1 MKIPHFQ
8 VTGRRRKILGRAC
21 SCLTVAVAAVA
32 ILMLLPGLAVAGPL
46 EDADA
51 AYKRGDF
58 AEALRLLRPLAEQGV
73 ATAQDNLGLL
83 YAQGKGVP
91 QDYSE
96 AAKWFRLAAE
106 QGNAQAQF
114 NLGLKYDNGQGV
126 PQDYAEAAKWFRL
139 AAEQGLAE
147 AQFNL
152 GVRYSKGQGV
162 PQDYAAAVKWYR
174 LAAEQ
179 GDANAQHNLGA
190 MYSHGQGVP
199 QDYVQA
205 YMWLNL
211 AASRYPP
218 SERRDNAVASRA
230 WLARHMTPN
239 QVAEAQRLAREW
251 RPGEQKAAVL
261 SPAPPKEPR
270 AASAGTGFFVTQEG
284 HVLTCAH
291 VVSGC
296 QQVRARLAD
305 GGTLSAVVLATND
318 QDDLALLKTDAK
330 PRYAAI
336 FRSGSSLRQGEAI
349 VLYGFPLT
357 GLLATS
363 GNATSGNV
371 TALAG
376 PGDEARLMQISAP
389 VQPGNSGG
397 PILDQSGQVVGL
409 VLSKLNVFKV
419 GRVIQDIP
427 QNVNFALKSSVAMN
441 FLERRGVSFSTAAKG
456 SNLDPADLA
465 ARARAITV
473 LVECIKMP

>member
-1 MKIPHFQ
+1 VKIPHFQ
-8 VTGRRRKILGRAC
+8 VTGGRRKVLILAC
-21 SCLTVAVAAVA
+21 SCLTVALAAVA
-32 ILMLLPGLAVAGPL
+32 ILMLLAGLAIAGPL

-58 AEALRLLRPLAEQGV
+58 AEALRLLRPLAEQGD

-91 QDYSE
+91 QDY
-96 AAKWFRLAAE
+96 AE
-106 QGNAQAQF
+106 
-114 NLGLKYDNGQGV
+114 
-126 PQDYAEAAKWFRL
+126 
-139 AAEQGLAE
+139 
-147 AQFNL
+147 
-152 GVRYSKGQGV
+152 
-162 PQDYAAAVKWYR
+162 AVKWYR

-179 GDANAQHNLGA
+179 GNASAQHNLGV

-199 QDYVQA
+199 QDYVLA

-218 SERRDNAVASRA
+218 SERRYNAVASKA
-230 WLARHMTPN
+230 WLAKHMTPN
-239 QVAEAQRLAREW
+239 QIAEAQRLARDW
-251 RPGEQKAAVL
+251 RPGEQKAAVP
-261 SPAPPKEPR
+261 SPAPPNEPR

-291 VVSGC
+291 VVVGC
-296 QQVRARLAD
+296 RQVRVRLAD
-305 GGTLSAVVLATND
+305 GGTLSAVVLATNN

-330 PRYAAI
+330 PKYAAI
-336 FRSGSSLRQGEAI
+336 FRNVSSLRQGEAI

-363 GNATSGNV
+363 GNATNGNV

-376 PGDEARLMQISAP
+376 PRDEARLMQISAP

-397 PILDQSGQVVGL
+397 PILDQSGQVVGI
-409 VLSKLNVFKV
+409 VLAKLDAIKV
-419 GRVIQDIP
+419 ARVTQDIP
-427 QNVNFALKSSVAMN
+427 QNINFALKCSVAMN
-441 FLERRGVSFSTAAKG
+441 FLKSRGVSFSTAAKG

-465 ARARAITV
+465 ARARAISV
-473 LVECIKMP
+473 LVECIK